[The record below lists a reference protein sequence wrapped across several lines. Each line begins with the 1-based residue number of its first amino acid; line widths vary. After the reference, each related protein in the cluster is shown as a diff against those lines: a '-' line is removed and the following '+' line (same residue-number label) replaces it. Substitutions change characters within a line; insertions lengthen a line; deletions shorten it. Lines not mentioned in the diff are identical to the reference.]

1 MPFFQVSDG
10 TRLSYEDYGAGA
22 PVVFVSSWAL
32 HADMWEYQVP
42 FFLEHGFRCALLD
55 RRGHG
60 RSDRPSSGYDVNTRS
75 DDLAA
80 LIEHLDLRDIT
91 LVAHSAG
98 GGEAARYLSRHG
110 EERVS
115 RVAFLASTVPFLKRT
130 EDNPEG
136 LPEAGLEATLAQ
148 FRKDRPKWFADR
160 AQGYFATHLGN
171 DVSPALVENEV
182 RRCLSAAPFAAAEV
196 FRSTFH
202 EDFRPDLRQV
212 TVPALIVHGVAD
224 QSALI
229 DVTGRRTRKLIPHAV
244 YREYPTAGHGLYVT
258 HAEQLNADILA
269 FVNSYDGSDVDE
281 S

>member
-1 MPFFQVSDG
+1 MPFFDVGDG

-22 PVVFVSSWAL
+22 PMVFVSSWVLNAG
-32 HADMWEYQVP
+32 MWEYQVP
-42 FFLEHGFRCALLD
+42 FFVEQGFRCVLLD

-60 RSDRPSSGYDVNTRS
+60 RSDRPSSGYDADTGA

-80 LIEHLDLRDIT
+80 LIEHLDLRGIT

-115 RVAFLASTVPFLKRT
+115 RVAFLASTLPYLKLT

-136 LPEAGLEATLAQ
+136 IPEALNEATLAQ
-148 FRKDRPKWFADR
+148 LRKDRPKWFADR

-171 DVSPALVENEV
+171 DVSPALIEHEI
-182 RRCLSAAPFAAAEV
+182 RRCLSPSPFATAAM
-196 FRSTFH
+196 FNSNFH
-202 EDFRPDLRQV
+202 TDFRPDLRHITIPTLV
-212 TVPALIVHGVAD
+212 VHGVAD
-224 QSALI
+224 QSAPI
-229 DVTGRRTRKLIPHAV
+229 DVTGRRTRKLVPHAV

-258 HAEQLNADILA
+258 HAEQLNADILE
-269 FVNSYDGSDVDE
+269 FIKS
-281 S
+281 